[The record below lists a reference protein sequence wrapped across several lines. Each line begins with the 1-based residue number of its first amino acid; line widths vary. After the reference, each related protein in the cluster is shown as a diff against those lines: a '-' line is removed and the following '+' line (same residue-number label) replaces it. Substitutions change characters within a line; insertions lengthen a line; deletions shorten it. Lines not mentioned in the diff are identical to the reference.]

1 VSVSDEARPGES
13 VAPPTRVS
21 VSVEARPGEPAATY
35 VARFSTGG
43 TALGEWAPLRFS
55 ALQRAH
61 NALPADAGFQWPE
74 LPPLYVFS
82 NFKTD
87 AGNVALRG
95 SEVARYL
102 AALMRCPAPILLP
115 ALERA
120 GLPLPLGAAAQAK
133 ALHAHARAVAAAA
146 AAEAK
151 AKAEA
156 QMRLA
161 RADAAAVHA
170 VARSTSGLVYA
181 KAMPFM
187 LKERFWEGGGAD
199 ITHATNG
206 LLYFRLA
213 RTDAQLFTGLFRD
226 SSFSLTTSAGAPLVH
241 LKETFQWECY
251 EFNVLR
257 HNPDGG
263 LPPRMATV
271 RGRYKW
277 AGDEFEINAIGDARY
292 HAVGNLLKYDAKRPF
307 AILRNGTEAA
317 ARIVKDPYSYT
328 DSYTIIIAPG
338 RDTLLLVSILVA
350 IERIQHAI
358 EARYRYD
365 DT

>member
-1 VSVSDEARPGES
+1 MSVSDEARPGES
-13 VAPPTRVS
+13 AAPPTRVS

-35 VARFSTGG
+35 VARFSAGG
-43 TALGEWAPLRFS
+43 IALGEWAPLRFS

-213 RTDAQLFTGLFRD
+213 RTDAQLFTGLFHD
-226 SSFSLTTSAGAPLVH
+226 SSFSLTTSAGAPLV
-241 LKETFQWECY
+241 LLQEKFSWKFY
-251 EFNVLR
+251 EFNMLR
-257 HNPDGG
+257 HSPAGG
-263 LPPRMATV
+263 LLHMATV
-271 RGRYKW
+271 RGRHKW
-277 AGDEFEINAIGDARY
+277 ANEFEIDVAGDDVGY
-292 HAVGNLLKYDAKRPF
+292 QAVGDRPCV
-307 AILRNGTEAA
+307 ILRSGAEA
-317 ARIVKDPYSYT
+317 ARIVKDPYSFTDCYT
-328 DSYTIIIAPG
+328 MIIAPG

-350 IERIQHAI
+350 VERIQHAI
-358 EARYRYD
+358 RARRSSNSVMN
-365 DT
+365 